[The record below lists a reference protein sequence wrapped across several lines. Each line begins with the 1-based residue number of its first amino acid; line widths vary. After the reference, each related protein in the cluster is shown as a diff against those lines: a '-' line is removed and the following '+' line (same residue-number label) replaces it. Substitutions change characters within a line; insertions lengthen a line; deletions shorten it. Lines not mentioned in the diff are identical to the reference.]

1 MTPAERELEEA
12 LVDVQAR
19 VDWLE
24 AQLAPR
30 RDSEASARALLGKL
44 VKRRQRVQQRGVQTW
59 EGAQR
64 GALRMV
70 VLAVG
75 CAALITGA
83 TALDAGFGGVAIV
96 VAMGVLTFEGM
107 R

>member
-1 MTPAERELEEA
+1 MTPGEQELEEA
-12 LVDVQAR
+12 LHEVQGR

-30 RDSEASARALLGKL
+30 QQREAAARALLGKL
-44 VKRRQRVQQRGVQTW
+44 IKRRQRVQQRGVQTW

>member
-1 MTPAERELEEA
+1 MNEVDRALQSAHERVA
-12 LVDVQAR
+12 A
-19 VDWLE
+19 LE

-30 RDSEASARALLGKL
+30 QTAEAEARVLLGKL
-44 VKRRQRVQQRGVQTW
+44 TKRRQRVQQRGVPMW

-70 VLAVG
+70 VLAAG
-75 CAALITGA
+75 CTALITGA
-83 TALDAGFGGVAIV
+83 MALDAVLGAGAIV
-96 VAMGVLTFEGM
+96 ISLGLLALEGM

>member
-1 MTPAERELEEA
+1 MNEVDQA
-12 LVDVQAR
+12 LQSAHDRIAA
-19 VDWLE
+19 LE

-30 RDSEASARALLGKL
+30 QSAEAEARALLGKL
-44 VKRRQRVQQRGVQTW
+44 IKRRQRVQQRGVPMW

-70 VLAVG
+70 ALAAG
-75 CAALITGA
+75 CTALITGSM
-83 TALDAGFGGVAIV
+83 ALDSAFGAAAIV
-96 VAMGVLTFEGM
+96 ISLGLLAYEGM